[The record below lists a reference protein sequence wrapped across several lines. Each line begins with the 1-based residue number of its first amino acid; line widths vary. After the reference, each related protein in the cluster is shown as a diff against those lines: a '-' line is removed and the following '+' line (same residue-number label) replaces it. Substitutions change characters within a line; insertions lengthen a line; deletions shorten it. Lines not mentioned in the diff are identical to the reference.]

1 MKKTKMPCHLGVEPD
16 SAPQTSPDPSLLS
29 QGWYYPDDNAEAS
42 SPCPSKHFLKGLYV
56 YMKEYG
62 YLSEFKSHI
71 SPVDLTLKWK
81 RPFQTEFVESNQLCS
96 DDGVDPPWEQ
106 EKGLLI

>member
-1 MKKTKMPCHLGVEPD
+1 MPKQTFSEGSLCVYEGVYE
-16 SAPQTSPDPSLLS
+16 
-29 QGWYYPDDNAEAS
+29 
-42 SPCPSKHFLKGLYV
+42 
-56 YMKEYG
+56 G